1 MKKFVIFVLIAVLG
15 GCIKA
20 GEFTPER
27 HAAYEQGQP
36 DCNKTPERCIN
47 GIPW

>member
-1 MKKFVIFVLIAVLG
+1 MKKIVILALVAVLG
-15 GCIKA
+15 GCAA